1 MTPRVPDPAD
11 APDAA
16 CDGRPRRRL
25 ITVPLLRR
33 DSIGDSYHVLTFD
46 DPEGLQAR
54 PGQFAMVRGAEW
66 GDAPL
71 LPRPMSYLTG
81 GSTPSILIKVFGEG
95 TIRMARAEPG
105 EPFSL
110 LGPLGNVWRPPTPGR
125 RQVLVAGGVGIA
137 PLLFF
142 ARELANAGVRPIT
155 IYGGRSAR
163 DLPLDDDLAEVSDV
177 LLTTEDGSRGTRG
190 RVPDVLERL
199 LEKDVEVYTCGPD
212 RMMARVAELCAFRD
226 VPCEASLETPMAC
239 GYGVCLGCPVPT
251 TDGQYLYACVHG
263 PCIDARRVD
272 WSRADHA
279 PRKAVAPGRKPTA

>member
-1 MTPRVPDPAD
+1 V
-11 APDAA
+11 
-16 CDGRPRRRL
+16 
-25 ITVPLLRR
+25 TVPLLRR
-33 DSIGDSYHVLTFD
+33 ESIGDSYHVLTFD
-46 DPEGLQAR
+46 DPDGVFAS

-95 TIRMARAEPG
+95 TVRMARAEPG

-110 LGPLGNVWRPPTPGR
+110 LGPLGNSWRAPTPGR

-142 ARELANAGVRPIT
+142 ARALANSGQRAIT
-155 IYGGRSAR
+155 IYGGRSSR
-163 DLPLDDDLAEVSDV
+163 DLPLDDDLADVSDV
-177 LLTTEDGSRGTRG
+177 HITTEDGSRGTRG
-190 RVPDVLERL
+190 RVTEALEAL
-199 LEKDVEVYTCGPD
+199 LAGDMEVYTCGPD
-212 RMMARVAELCAFRD
+212 RMMARVAELCAARD

-251 TDGQYLYACVHG
+251 TDGQYLYACVQG

-279 PRKAVAPGRKPTA
+279 PRKAFSAERKPLP